1 MPSVT
6 LHAPPST
13 APIEQISMY
22 GMWHAKHALLP
33 FAAVATEGG
42 SSLLNTL
49 SYVSD
54 DEGRIIGAT

>member
-33 FAAVATEGG
+33 FAAAKEGG

-54 DEGRIIGAT
+54 DDEGRIIGAT